1 MIPVIAGL
9 AAVWAA
15 TKVGGYLEDKLDPG
29 RHERKAL
36 RLAREQRAAYLKTRE
51 GRTMIYN
58 AYLEYKKRLTGG
70 DTSVAVGLRIR
81 DLEYRYIHTG
91 ELILEQDDKSTQEI
105 ESTQDGKLVQ
115 DDESEKDTKSES
127 ENV

>member
-29 RHERKAL
+29 CHERKAL
-36 RLAREQRAAYLKTRE
+36 RLAREQRAAYLKTPE

-58 AYLEYKKRLTGG
+58 AYLEYKKQLTG
-70 DTSVAVGLRIR
+70 DDASVTVGLRIR
-81 DLEYRYIHTG
+81 DFEYRYIHTG
-91 ELILEQDDKSTQEI
+91 ELTPEQDDKSA
-105 ESTQDGKLVQ
+105 QDGKLVQ
-115 DDESEKDTKSES
+115 DGESEKDTKSES
-127 ENV
+127 ETV

>member
-36 RLAREQRAAYLKTRE
+36 RLAREQRAAYLKTPE

-70 DTSVAVGLRIR
+70 DASVAVGLRIR

-91 ELILEQDDKSTQEI
+91 ELTLEQDDKSAQ
-105 ESTQDGKLVQ
+105 
-115 DDESEKDTKSES
+115 DTKSES

>member
-36 RLAREQRAAYLKTRE
+36 RLAREQRAAYLKTPE

-70 DTSVAVGLRIR
+70 DASVAVGLRIR

-91 ELILEQDDKSTQEI
+91 ELTLEQDAKSAQET

-115 DDESEKDTKSES
+115 DGESEKDTKSES
-127 ENV
+127 ETV